1 MLTLTCLADLERANL
16 PPPVALAAR
25 HELRT
30 LLALSGGET
39 SDPEYG
45 YVLVLEETDPP
56 DVVTAALLQRPIE
69 GAVRRHGCL
78 VVYFAGGGNEHLLC
92 AALPEHLLTEEH
104 RRRLLQELTER
115 GEP

>member
-45 YVLVLEETDPP
+45 YVLVLEETD
-56 DVVTAALLQRPIE
+56 VVTTLLQRPIE

-78 VVYFAGGGNEHLLC
+78 VVYFAGGGNEHLPC

-104 RRRLLQELTER
+104 RQRLQQELTEG